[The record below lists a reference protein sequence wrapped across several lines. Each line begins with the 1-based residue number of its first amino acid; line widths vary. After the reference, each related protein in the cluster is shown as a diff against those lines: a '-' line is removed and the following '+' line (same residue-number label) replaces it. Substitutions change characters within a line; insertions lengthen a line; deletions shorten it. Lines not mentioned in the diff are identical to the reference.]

1 MLEQTVLIMLGFS
14 ICLIILD
21 IWQGFGHA
29 SGIKCVGALYVP
41 QYSYNNIIV
50 VANVILL
57 QFLSSRFVY
66 PGAPQLT
73 ILYFLTRV
81 RA

>member
-1 MLEQTVLIMLGFS
+1 MCRGSVCM
-14 ICLIILD
+14 
-21 IWQGFGHA
+21 
-29 SGIKCVGALYVP
+29 YV

-50 VANVILL
+50 VANVIIL

-73 ILYFLTRV
+73 ILYFFNTS
-81 RA
+81 